1 LAVNPFGWLVIV
13 VFVLIWILNSF
24 LRSGEEQKNANR
36 RRNAGGRPDGGGR
49 RKTEIEEFLEEVN
62 RRRRQKT
69 DQTSPTAEEAAP
81 SMRTPL
87 ATRTTR
93 PTTSVRPEPRR
104 QKPAARPTRTV
115 SQREIEQPV
124 LAEAV
129 VVMEEP
135 PLSTV
140 GQAKLGQLTSVPER
154 PAAAVQLTTMA
165 PEIKAAPLAEL
176 TALLTSTE
184 GMRAAMILQEV
195 LGPPRCKQQGHR
207 S

>member
-1 LAVNPFGWLVIV
+1 VNPFGWLVIV

-36 RRNAGGRPDGGGR
+36 RRNAGGRPDSGSR

-69 DQTSPTAEEAAP
+69 DQATPAAEEAAP

-93 PTTSVRPEPRR
+93 PATPVRPEQRR
-104 QKPAARPTRTV
+104 QKPAVRPSRTV

-124 LAEAV
+124 IAEAV

-140 GQAKLGQLTSVPER
+140 GQTKLGQLRSVPER

-176 TALLTSTE
+176 TALLKSTE

-195 LGPPRCKQQGHR
+195 LGPPRCKRQGHR